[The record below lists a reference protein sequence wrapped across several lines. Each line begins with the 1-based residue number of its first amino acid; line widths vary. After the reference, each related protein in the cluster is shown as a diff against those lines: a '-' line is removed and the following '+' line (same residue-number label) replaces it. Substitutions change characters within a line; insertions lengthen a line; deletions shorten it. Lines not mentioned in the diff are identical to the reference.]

1 MRRIA
6 LALAA
11 ALLWPLVQAA
21 PADACGGRERP
32 VCTVL
37 RPAAEVARMR
47 DPVGWG
53 QDCIV
58 VVGGLGSPVDGS
70 DAAYFGAALGDL
82 ANSVGHRLVR
92 FGVDRGSYDTTGAIS
107 RSGAAL
113 GSVLRGLSV
122 DCDAIHVLA
131 HSMGGAVADRA
142 LSKLEPGS
150 LGIATYVAMASPHN
164 GATLA
169 RVVRAIAAV
178 PESVGA
184 GDLTSDALDDLA
196 SMRAPRRIPRL
207 EHVRLRM
214 TSDLFVLHRDNHD
227 PRVDVRELD
236 PASLGELEGH
246 GGIVRDRRVQ
256 EIVRET
262 IRSGRV
268 PDRT

>member
-1 MRRIA
+1 MLSI
-6 LALAA
+6 ALAA
-11 ALLWPLVQAA
+11 ALLWPLVRPA

-37 RPAAEVARMR
+37 RPAAEAARMR

-53 QDCIV
+53 QECVV

-70 DAAYFGAALGDL
+70 DAAYFALALGDL
-82 ANSVGHRLVR
+82 ANSVGHRLIR
-92 FGVDRGSYDTTGAIS
+92 FGVDRGAYDTTGAIS

-113 GSVLRGLSV
+113 GSVLLGLSP

-131 HSMGGAVADRA
+131 HSMGGVVADRA
-142 LSKLEPGS
+142 LSKLDPGS
-150 LGIATYVAMASPHN
+150 LGISTYVAMASPHN

-178 PESVGA
+178 PVAA
-184 GDLTSDALDDLA
+184 GGVDLTAEAIDDLA

-214 TSDLFVLHRDNHD
+214 ASDLLVLHRDNND

-236 PASLGELEGH
+236 PASLDELEGH
-246 GGIVRDRRVQ
+246 GAIVRDRRVQ
-256 EIVRET
+256 GIVRET